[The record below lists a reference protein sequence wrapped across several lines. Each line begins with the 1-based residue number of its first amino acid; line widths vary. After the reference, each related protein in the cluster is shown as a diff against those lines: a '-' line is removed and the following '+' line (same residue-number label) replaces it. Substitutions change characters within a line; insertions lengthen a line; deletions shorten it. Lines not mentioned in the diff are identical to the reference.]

1 MKFIADI
8 HISTQTVA
16 SLSEKGYIIKRVSE
30 ILSFNAKDE
39 EILDLALR
47 EESTITTQDLDFS
60 SMLAKRGMSKPSV
73 ITLRINVFKPDRVTK
88 ILEMILPQVESE
100 LNRGSI
106 VIVEEDR
113 IRIRKLPIEI

>member
-8 HISTQTVA
+8 HISPQTVE
-16 SLSEKGYIIKRVSE
+16 SLAERGYIINRVNE
-30 ILSFNAKDE
+30 FISFNAKDE

-47 EESTITTQDLDFS
+47 EESTSITQDLDFS
-60 SMLAKRGMSKPSV
+60 SLLAKRGMSKPSV
-73 ITLRINVFKPDRVTK
+73 ITLRINIVKPDRVTK
-88 ILEMILPQVESE
+88 ILEMVLPQIESE

>member
-8 HISTQTVA
+8 HISPQTVE
-16 SLSEKGYIIKRVSE
+16 SLAERGYIINRVNE
-30 ILSFNAKDE
+30 FISFNAKDE

-47 EESTITTQDLDFS
+47 EESTIITQDLDFS
-60 SMLAKRGMSKPSV
+60 SLLAQRGMSKPSV
-73 ITLRINVFKPDRVTK
+73 ITLRINIVKPDRVTK
-88 ILEMILPQVESE
+88 ILEMILPQIESE

>member
-8 HISTQTVA
+8 HISPQTIE
-16 SLSEKGYIIKRVSE
+16 SLVKRGYIINRVNDF
-30 ILSFNAKDE
+30 ISFSAKDE

-47 EESTITTQDLDFS
+47 EESTIITQDLDFS
-60 SMLAKRGMSKPSV
+60 SLLAKRGMSKPSV
-73 ITLRINVFKPDRVTK
+73 ITLRINIVRPDRVTK
-88 ILEMILPQVESE
+88 ILEMILPQIESE
-100 LNRGSI
+100 LNSGSI

>member
-8 HISTQTVA
+8 HISPQTVE
-16 SLSEKGYIIKRVSE
+16 SLAERGYIINRVNE
-30 ILSFNAKDE
+30 FISFNAKDE
-39 EILDLALR
+39 EMLDLALR
-47 EESTITTQDLDFS
+47 EESTIITQDLDFS
-60 SMLAKRGMSKPSV
+60 SLLAKRGMSKPSV
-73 ITLRINVFKPDRVTK
+73 ITLRINIVKPDRVTK
-88 ILEMILPQVESE
+88 ILEMILPQIESE

>member
-8 HISTQTVA
+8 HISPQTVE
-16 SLSEKGYIIKRVSE
+16 SLAERGYIINRVNE
-30 ILSFNAKDE
+30 FISFNAKDE

-47 EESTITTQDLDFS
+47 EESTIITQDLDFS
-60 SMLAKRGMSKPSV
+60 SLLAKRGMSKPSV
-73 ITLRINVFKPDRVTK
+73 ITLRINIVKPDRVTK
-88 ILEMILPQVESE
+88 ILEMILPQIESE

>member
-8 HISTQTVA
+8 HISPQTVE
-16 SLSEKGYIIKRVSE
+16 SLAERGYIINRVNE
-30 ILSFNAKDE
+30 FISFNAKDE

-47 EESTITTQDLDFS
+47 EESTIITQDLDFS
-60 SMLAKRGMSKPSV
+60 SMLAKRGMSRPSV
-73 ITLRINVFKPDRVTK
+73 IILRINVVRPDRVTN

-100 LNRGSI
+100 LNKGSI
-106 VIVEEDR
+106 VIVEDDR

>member
-8 HISTQTVA
+8 HISPQTVE
-16 SLSEKGYIIKRVSE
+16 SLAERSYIINRVNE
-30 ILSFNAKDE
+30 FISFNAKDE

-47 EESTITTQDLDFS
+47 EESTIITQDLDFS
-60 SMLAKRGMSKPSV
+60 SLLAKRGMSKPSV
-73 ITLRINVFKPDRVTK
+73 ITLRINIVKPDRVTK
-88 ILEMILPQVESE
+88 ILEMILPQIESE

-113 IRIRKLPIEI
+113 IRIRKLPIGI

>member
-8 HISTQTVA
+8 HISPQTVE
-16 SLSEKGYIIKRVSE
+16 SLAERGYIINRVNE
-30 ILSFNAKDE
+30 FISFNAKDE

-47 EESTITTQDLDFS
+47 EESTIITQDLDFS
-60 SMLAKRGMSKPSV
+60 SLLAKRGMSKPSV
-73 ITLRINVFKPDRVTK
+73 ITLRINIVKPDRVTK
-88 ILEMILPQVESE
+88 ILEMILPQIESE
-100 LNRGSI
+100 LNRGSV

>member
-8 HISTQTVA
+8 HISPQTVE
-16 SLSEKGYIIKRVSE
+16 SLAERGYIINRVNE
-30 ILSFNAKDE
+30 FISFNAKDE

-47 EESTITTQDLDFS
+47 EESTIIIQDLDFS
-60 SMLAKRGMSKPSV
+60 SLLAKRGMSKPSV
-73 ITLRINVFKPDRVTK
+73 ITLRINIVKPDRVTK
-88 ILEMILPQVESE
+88 ILEMILPQIESE

>member
-8 HISTQTVA
+8 HISPQTVE
-16 SLSEKGYIIKRVSE
+16 SLAERGYIINRVNE
-30 ILSFNAKDE
+30 FISFNAKDE

-47 EESTITTQDLDFS
+47 EESTIITQDLDFS
-60 SMLAKRGMSKPSV
+60 SLLAKRGMSKPSV
-73 ITLRINVFKPDRVTK
+73 ITLRINIVKPDKVTK
-88 ILEMILPQVESE
+88 ILEMILPQIESE

>member
-8 HISTQTVA
+8 HISPQTVE
-16 SLSEKGYIIKRVSE
+16 SLAERCYIINRVNE
-30 ILSFNAKDE
+30 FISFNAKDE

-47 EESTITTQDLDFS
+47 EESTIITQDLDFS
-60 SMLAKRGMSKPSV
+60 SLLAKRGMSKPSV
-73 ITLRINVFKPDRVTK
+73 ITLRINIVKPDRVTK
-88 ILEMILPQVESE
+88 ILEMILPQIESE